1 MSLGIISQAKGSSY
15 VEWGNTKVCC
25 GVYGPKDVQRGNDF
39 KMSCQVGECGLWF
52 CLHFT
57 LPFYSTLLLVCI
69 MRSNFSLFYHHNS
82 ASYYGHTILL
92 LLRSMFHS

>member
-39 KMSCQVGECGLWF
+39 KMSCQVGEYGLWF
-52 CLHFT
+52 CLHLPYHFT
-57 LPFYSTLLLVCI
+57 LHCFYSALCVATFLFCI
-69 MRSNFSLFYHHNS
+69 IITVLHILGIPYC
-82 ASYYGHTILL
+82 YY
-92 LLRSMFHS
+92 